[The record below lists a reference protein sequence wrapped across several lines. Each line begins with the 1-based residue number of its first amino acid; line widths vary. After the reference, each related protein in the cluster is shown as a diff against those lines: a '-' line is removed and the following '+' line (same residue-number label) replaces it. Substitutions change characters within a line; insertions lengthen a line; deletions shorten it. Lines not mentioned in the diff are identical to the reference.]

1 MCTRLVLI
9 LTFFLLSASMTFAQG
24 PTIIRVAGPSNEGY
38 KDVYYAQQAG
48 IFAKYGLEVRPSIV
62 NGGAA
67 ALAGLV
73 GGSFEVAYSN
83 LVPVLQAH
91 QHGVAFQIVAPST
104 MFRSDQLQN
113 AMLVAK
119 DSSLR
124 GARDL
129 NGKTIGTQS
138 LQDLNSVAM
147 RAWIDKNGGDSTTV
161 HFLEVPSSAAVTA
174 LTQHRVDAMAL
185 SEPLL
190 SEALARGN
198 VRVFAKPQGAIAN
211 RFQAQAFIAM
221 SDYVTQ
227 HPDVMARFVKAM
239 HESAIY
245 NNAHLADTVE
255 LVSSFTNVPAE
266 VIAHS
271 VRAVDGEYVAPRYV
285 QPLIDAAAKYGMIA
299 RAFPAEDIISPAAL
313 KPPHESSHDDD

>member
-1 MCTRLVLI
+1 MRDTKTSTTRSRRGSSRSMA
-9 LTFFLLSASMTFAQG
+9 LTCGRRSSTA
-24 PTIIRVAGPSNEGY
+24 
-38 KDVYYAQQAG
+38 
-48 IFAKYGLEVRPSIV
+48 
-62 NGGAA
+62 GAA

-83 LVPVLQAH
+83 LVPVLQAY

-119 DSSLR
+119 DSPLR

-211 RFQAQAFIAM
+211 RFQAQGFIAM
-221 SDYVTQ
+221 SDYVAQ

-255 LVSSFTNVPAE
+255 TRFFVYERPGRRHCPQRARRGRR
-266 VIAHS
+266 
-271 VRAVDGEYVAPRYV
+271 VRGSALRSAVDRCRGKIRNDCARVSRREYH
-285 QPLIDAAAKYGMIA
+285 QPGCLEATAFGSQQRLSPWATANELLNA
-299 RAFPAEDIISPAAL
+299 R
-313 KPPHESSHDDD
+313 KESCE